1 MLSLKMNSQI
11 IALVDWRWVGH
22 HPNYFVNYAVAMAK
36 AGYQV
41 MPFCDNPDDFT
52 CRLSL
57 ILNRKDDEVYAEL
70 IRKPAKLEQPK
81 PSKMRPA
88 RFRGI
93 HDAWRRF
100 GGLGKGLRQWEKS
113 KGVKINLVFFA
124 CIYDKDFQHFD
135 RVEKR
140 FGFSWSGLYLHAR
153 SFRLPGSPIP
163 YSSLI
168 PCPEKIFSSSLMH
181 SAAVIDE
188 GAIKPMGN
196 IAGGKPIVLM
206 PDFTDEHLP
215 ASEDNDSGLGHKII
229 SFAHGR
235 PIISLVG
242 HLQQTKGIENFTAI
256 ARQEGMQDVVFFIG
270 GELGWYGIDECKRKE
285 LTEEWANSK
294 NIFTHLLSLTDA
306 QMNSAISA
314 SDIVYAAYL
323 NFPNSSNIM
332 TKAALLKKPMIVSE
346 GYLMAERV
354 RKYEMGEVAAEGN
367 QDEILKAIKLILADG
382 YSDQLQL
389 RARWE
394 EYHAQHSVDRLPEC
408 FERLLSQ

>member
-1 MLSLKMNSQI
+1 MSSQI
-11 IALVDWRWVGH
+11 IALIDWRWAGH

-36 AGYQV
+36 AGYRV
-41 MPFCDNPDDFT
+41 IPFCNNPDDFT
-52 CRLSL
+52 SRLSL
-57 ILNRKDDEVYAEL
+57 KLAGLEDEGYGGGIAE
-70 IRKPAKLEQPK
+70 PAKLEQPM

-100 GGLGKGLRQWEKS
+100 GGLGKRLRLWEKS

-153 SFRLPGSPIP
+153 SFRLPNSPVP

-229 SFAHGR
+229 SFAQGR

-270 GELGWYGIDECKRKE
+270 GELSWYGIDSSKRKE
-285 LTEEWANSK
+285 LTEEWANSR

-306 QMNSAISA
+306 QMNTAMSA
-314 SDIVYAAYL
+314 SDIIYAAYL

-332 TKAALLKKPMIVSE
+332 TKAALLKKPMIVSD

-354 RKYEMGEVAAEGN
+354 HKYAMGEVVAEGN
-367 QDEILKAIKLILADG
+367 QDEIFNAIQLMLTDD
-382 YSDQLQL
+382 YSDHLQS

-394 EYHAQHSVDRLPEC
+394 EYHAQHVVERLPEC
-408 FERLLSQ
+408 FERLLSH

>member
-1 MLSLKMNSQI
+1 MV
-11 IALVDWRWVGH
+11 AEG
-22 HPNYFVNYAVAMAK
+22 AV
-36 AGYQV
+36 QL
-41 MPFCDNPDDFT
+41 
-52 CRLSL
+52 RLSQSARVL
-57 ILNRKDDEVYAEL
+57 GE
-70 IRKPAKLEQPK
+70 KLEQPMLSK
-81 PSKMRPA
+81 IRPSRY
-88 RFRGI
+88 RGI

-100 GGLGKGLRQWEKS
+100 GGLGKRLRQWEKS
-113 KGVKINLVFFA
+113 EGAKIDLVFFA

-135 RVEKR
+135 KVEKS
-140 FGFSWSGLYLHAR
+140 FGYEWSGLYLHAR

-163 YSSLI
+163 YSSLV
-168 PCPEKIFSSSLMH
+168 PCPEKIFSSGAMR

-188 GAIKPMGN
+188 GAIKPMGD
-196 IAGGKPIVLM
+196 IAQGKPIVLM

-215 ASEDNDSGLGHKII
+215 GSEDEESGLGQKII
-229 SFAHGR
+229 RFAQGR

-306 QMNSAISA
+306 QMNAAMSA
-314 SDIVYAAYL
+314 SDIIYAAYL

-332 TKAALLKKPMIVSE
+332 TKAALLKKPMIVSD

-354 RKYEMGEVAAEGN
+354 HKYAMGEVVAEGN
-367 QDEILKAIKLILADG
+367 QDEIFNAIQLMLTDD
-382 YSDQLQL
+382 YSDHLQS

-394 EYHAQHSVDRLPEC
+394 EYHAQHVVERLPEC
-408 FERLLSQ
+408 FERLLSH

>member
-1 MLSLKMNSQI
+1 MLSLKMSSQI
-11 IALVDWRWVGH
+11 IALVDWRWAGH

-57 ILNRKDDEVYAEL
+57 ILNRKDDDVYAEL
-70 IRKPAKLEQPK
+70 IRKPEKLEQPMLSK
-81 PSKMRPA
+81 IRPSRY
-88 RFRGI
+88 RGI

-100 GGLGKGLRQWEKS
+100 GGLGKRLRQWEKS
-113 KGVKINLVFFA
+113 EGAKIDLVFFA

-135 RVEKR
+135 KVEKS
-140 FGFSWSGLYLHAR
+140 FGYSWSGLYLHAR

-163 YSSLI
+163 YSSLV
-168 PCPEKIFSSSLMH
+168 PCPEKIFSSDMMR

-188 GAIKPMGN
+188 GAIKPMGD
-196 IAGGKPIVLM
+196 IAQGKPIVLM

-215 ASEDNDSGLGHKII
+215 GSEDEESGLGQKII
-229 SFAHGR
+229 RFAQGR

-256 ARQEGMQDVVFFIG
+256 SRQEGVQDVVFFIG
-270 GELGWYGIDECKRKE
+270 GELAWYGIDECKRKE

-306 QMNSAISA
+306 QMNAAMSA
-314 SDIVYAAYL
+314 SDIIYAAYL

-332 TKAALLKKPMIVSE
+332 TKAALLKKPMIVSD

-354 RKYEMGEVAAEGN
+354 RKYAMGEVVAEGN
-367 QDEILKAIKLILADG
+367 QDEILNAIQLMLTDD
-382 YSDQLQL
+382 YSDQLQS

-394 EYHAQHSVDRLPEC
+394 EYHAQHVVERLPEC
-408 FERLLSQ
+408 FERLLS

>member
-1 MLSLKMNSQI
+1 MSSQI
-11 IALVDWRWVGH
+11 IALIDWRWAGH

-36 AGYQV
+36 AGYRV
-41 MPFCDNPDDFT
+41 IPFCNNPDDFT
-52 CRLSL
+52 SRLSL
-57 ILNRKDDEVYAEL
+57 KLAGLEDEGYGGGIAE
-70 IRKPAKLEQPK
+70 PAKLEQPM

-100 GGLGKGLRQWEKS
+100 GGLGKRLRLWEKS

-153 SFRLPGSPIP
+153 SFRLPNSPVP

-229 SFAHGR
+229 SFAQGR

-270 GELGWYGIDECKRKE
+270 GELSWYGIDSSKRKE
-285 LTEEWANSK
+285 LTEEWANSR

-306 QMNSAISA
+306 QMNAAMSA
-314 SDIVYAAYL
+314 SDIIYAAYL

-332 TKAALLKKPMIVSE
+332 TKAALLKKPMIVSD

-354 RKYEMGEVAAEGN
+354 HKYAMGEVVAEGN
-367 QDEILKAIKLILADG
+367 QDEIFNAIQLMLTDD
-382 YSDQLQL
+382 YSDHLQS

-394 EYHAQHSVDRLPEC
+394 EYHAQHVVERLPEC
-408 FERLLSQ
+408 FERLLSH

>member
-1 MLSLKMNSQI
+1 MSSQI
-11 IALVDWRWVGH
+11 IALIDWRWAGH

-36 AGYQV
+36 AGYRV
-41 MPFCDNPDDFT
+41 IPFCNNPDDFT
-52 CRLSL
+52 SRLSL
-57 ILNRKDDEVYAEL
+57 KLAGLEDEGYGGGIAE
-70 IRKPAKLEQPK
+70 PAKLEQPM

-100 GGLGKGLRQWEKS
+100 GGLGKRLRLWEKS

-153 SFRLPGSPIP
+153 SFRLPNSPVP

-181 SAAVIDE
+181 SVAVIDE

-229 SFAHGR
+229 SFAQGR

-270 GELGWYGIDECKRKE
+270 GELSWYGIDSSKRKE
-285 LTEEWANSK
+285 LTEEWANSR

-306 QMNSAISA
+306 QMNAAMSA
-314 SDIVYAAYL
+314 SDIIYAAYL

-332 TKAALLKKPMIVSE
+332 TKAALLKKPMIVSD

-354 RKYEMGEVAAEGN
+354 HKYAMGEVVAEGN
-367 QDEILKAIKLILADG
+367 QDEIFNAIQLMLTDD
-382 YSDQLQL
+382 YSDHLQS

-394 EYHAQHSVDRLPEC
+394 EYHAQHVVERLPEC
-408 FERLLSQ
+408 FERLLSH